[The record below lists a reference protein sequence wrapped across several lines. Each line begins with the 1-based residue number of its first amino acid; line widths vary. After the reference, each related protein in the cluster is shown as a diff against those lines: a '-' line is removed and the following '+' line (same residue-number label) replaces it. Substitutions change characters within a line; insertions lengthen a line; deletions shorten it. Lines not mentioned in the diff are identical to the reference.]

1 MTRFSFVDAFLWA
14 FRFAVIAVVIVG
26 SVATLIAGRYTARQW
41 TDFIEFGLA
50 QGGLYAMIAL
60 GYTMVYGVLNMINFA
75 HGEVFMSGAYTAY
88 FVAAPLAAAGFLGR
102 YLLPSLLLLLLVS
115 MGTSTGVALLVERVA
130 YAQTGQPVEFARD
143 LFRGDRTRIV
153 MWTSELAGV
162 I

>member
-50 QGGLYAMIAL
+50 QGGIYAMIAL

-75 HGEVFMSGAYTAY
+75 HGEVFMIGSYIGY
-88 FVAAPLAAAGFLGR
+88 FVLTALGGA
-102 YLLPSLLLLLLVS
+102 LSPSVPVVVAS
-115 MGTSTGVALLVERVA
+115 PVGASGVAVPGTR
-130 YAQTGQPVEFARD
+130 PVCRP
-143 LFRGDRTRIV
+143 RSPVCCCMPRI
-153 MWTSELAGV
+153 AACC
-162 I
+162 